1 MHACPQTQRSSPPT
15 VAVEASYVTE
25 AHCEEISEIAFECHL
40 DGGGDVCCFP
50 LIERAKEFLGGIT
63 EQMAA
68 EAVASAADA
77 AEAVAAMSLPD
88 KEEDGGA
95 AIADDAEDA
104 AAASASSWVFE
115 PASTR
120 FKQPRRRFDVIDD
133 GEAAVEI
140 FHGEILEDRKS
151 RFQAHAARVTSEREV
166 STQIISCLSPV
177 STPLLMMLVAV
188 AVDGADICAP
198 VVASVCICYVLK
210 YFRMS

>member
-1 MHACPQTQRSSPPT
+1 MHVRKHSSPPT
-15 VAVEASYVTE
+15 VAIEASFATE
-25 AHCEEISEIAFECHL
+25 EHSEEMSEIAFECHL
-40 DGGGDVCCFP
+40 DGGGDVCCFL
-50 LIERAKEFLGGIT
+50 LIERAKEVLVGIT
-63 EQMAA
+63 ERIAA

-77 AEAVAAMSLPD
+77 AEALAAISLRDTEEVA
-88 KEEDGGA
+88 GA
-95 AIADDAEDA
+95 AHPDDAEDA

-166 STQIISCLSPV
+166 STQSCHAWLARC
-177 STPLLMMLVAV
+177 AV
-188 AVDGADICAP
+188 RV
-198 VVASVCICYVLK
+198 K
-210 YFRMS
+210 